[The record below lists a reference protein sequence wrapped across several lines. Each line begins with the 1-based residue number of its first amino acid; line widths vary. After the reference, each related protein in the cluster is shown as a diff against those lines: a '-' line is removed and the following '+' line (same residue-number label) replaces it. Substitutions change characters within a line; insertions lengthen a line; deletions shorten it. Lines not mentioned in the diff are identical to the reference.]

1 MLYSARLYYLQK
13 TIDQEIEIR
22 HLNAKEF
29 PGLLYDLTLQ
39 KKFYLKA
46 KPVCGNHVKS
56 GLLLLYYD
64 RALR

>member
-29 PGLLYDLTLQ
+29 PGLLYDLTL
-39 KKFYLKA
+39 
-46 KPVCGNHVKS
+46 
-56 GLLLLYYD
+56 
-64 RALR
+64 